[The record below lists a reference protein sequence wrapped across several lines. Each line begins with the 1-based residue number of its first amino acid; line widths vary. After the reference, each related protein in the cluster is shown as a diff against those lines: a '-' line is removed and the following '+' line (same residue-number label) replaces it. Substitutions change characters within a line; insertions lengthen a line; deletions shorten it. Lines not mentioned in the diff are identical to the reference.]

1 MKHQPGPQHAWRPLA
16 RRPLWAGTPA
26 LNMALTVMAGLLAV
40 VCGGNEGPP
49 TGAANSGG
57 RLEVVTTIEI
67 LADLAR
73 NVGGDRVSIR
83 SLVPPGVDV
92 ESFQTTP
99 QDSIAVSRAGVIVV
113 NGLGL
118 DASLEQVVEGA
129 RRIGTVLVVAAEG
142 LGTGPG
148 EAAKSGDPHFWQ
160 DPLLAIHYV
169 ERIRDGLASA
179 DPVYAPVYQAN
190 ADAYVAELRQLDL
203 EIAQT
208 LAGVPAQHRRL
219 VTMHDAFGHFAAR
232 YRWETSALA
241 LSDASQVSPAD
252 VAAVIERVRGDG
264 IPAVFVEP
272 QFGRAVME
280 EVARQAGVRVGTL
293 YSDALDDKVT
303 TYVGMMRFNAKSL
316 AEHLK

>member
-1 MKHQPGPQHAWRPLA
+1 
-16 RRPLWAGTPA
+16 
-26 LNMALTVMAGLLAV
+26 MALAVMAGLLAV

-49 TGAANSGG
+49 AGPTSSGG

-73 NVGGDRVSIR
+73 NVGGDRVKVR

-99 QDSIAVSRAGVIVV
+99 KDSMAVSRAGVIVV

-129 RRIGTVLVVAAEG
+129 RRTGAVLVVAAEG
-142 LGTGPG
+142 LATAPG
-148 EAAKSGDPHFWQ
+148 GAANAGDPHLWQ
-160 DPLLAIHYV
+160 NPLFAIHYV
-169 ERIRDGLASA
+169 ERIRDGLAGA
-179 DPVYAPVYQAN
+179 DPENARVYQAN
-190 ADAYVAELRQLDL
+190 ADAYIAELRQLDL

-208 LAGVPAQHRRL
+208 LAEVPPPHRRL
-219 VTMHDAFGHFAAR
+219 VTSHDAFGHFAAR
-232 YRWETSALA
+232 YRWESSALA
-241 LSDASQVSPAD
+241 PSDSSQVSPAD
-252 VAAVIERVRGDG
+252 VAALIERVRGDG

-272 QFGRAVME
+272 QLGRAVME
-280 EVARQAGVRVGTL
+280 EVARQAGVSVGTL

-303 TYVGMMRFNAKSL
+303 TYVEMMRFNANSL
-316 AEHLK
+316 AEHLR

>member
-1 MKHQPGPQHAWRPLA
+1 LA
-16 RRPLWAGTPA
+16 LAV
-26 LNMALTVMAGLLAV
+26 LAGLLAV
-40 VCGGNEGPP
+40 VCGGKEGPP
-49 TGAANSGG
+49 ASATISGG

-73 NVGGDRVSIR
+73 NVGGDRVKVR

-99 QDSIAVSRAGVIVV
+99 EDSIAVSRAEVIVV

-118 DASLEQVVEGA
+118 DAFLESVVEGA
-129 RRIGTVLVVAAEG
+129 QRTGAVLVIAAEG
-142 LGTGPG
+142 LGTGPRG
-148 EAAKSGDPHFWQ
+148 VANARDPHLWQ

-179 DPVYAPVYQAN
+179 DPENAPVYQAN
-190 ADAYVAELRQLDL
+190 ADAYMAELRQLDL

-208 LAGVPAQHRRL
+208 LAEVPPQHRRL
-219 VTMHDAFGHFAAR
+219 VTSHDAFGHFAAR
-232 YRWETSALA
+232 YRWESSALA
-241 LSDASQVSPAD
+241 PSDASQVTPAT
-252 VAAVIERVRGDG
+252 VAAVIERVRRDG

-272 QFGRAVME
+272 QLGRAVME
-280 EVARQAGVRVGTL
+280 EVARGAGVRVGVL

-303 TYVGMMRFNAKSL
+303 TYIEMMRFNAKSL
-316 AEHLK
+316 AEHLR

>member
-1 MKHQPGPQHAWRPLA
+1 MEHQPGTEHARSTAA
-16 RRPLWAGTPA
+16 RRPSWAGTSA
-26 LNMALTVMAGLLAV
+26 LVLTLAVMAGLLAV
-40 VCGGNEGPP
+40 ACGGNDGPP
-49 TGAANSGG
+49 AGPTNSGG

-73 NVGGDRVSIR
+73 NVGGDRVKVR

-99 QDSIAVSRAGVIVV
+99 EDGIAVHRAKVVVV

-118 DASLEQVVEGA
+118 DAFLEPVIEGA
-129 RRIGTVLVVAAEG
+129 RRTGAVLVVAAEG
-142 LGTGPG
+142 MGTGPG
-148 EAAKSGDPHFWQ
+148 GDPHLWQ
-160 DPLLAIHYV
+160 DPLLTIRYV

-179 DPVYAPVYQAN
+179 DPENAPVYQAN
-190 ADAYVAELRQLDL
+190 ADAYMAELKQLDL

-208 LAGVPAQHRRL
+208 LAEVPPQHRRL
-219 VTMHDAFGHFAAR
+219 VTSHDAFGHFAAR
-232 YRWETSALA
+232 YRWESSALA
-241 LSDASQVSPAD
+241 LSDASQVTPAT
-252 VAAVIERVRGDG
+252 VAAVIERVRRDG

-280 EVARQAGVRVGTL
+280 EVARESGVPVGTL

-303 TYVGMMRFNAKSL
+303 TYIEMMRFNAKSL
-316 AEHLK
+316 AEHLR